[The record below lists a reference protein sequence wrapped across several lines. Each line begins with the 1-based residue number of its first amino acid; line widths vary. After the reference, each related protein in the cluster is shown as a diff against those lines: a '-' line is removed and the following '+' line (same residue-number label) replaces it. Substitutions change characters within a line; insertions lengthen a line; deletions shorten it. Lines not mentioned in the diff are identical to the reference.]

1 MSPPVRSRGATGPIV
16 GAVAALLLAAA
27 SVAGLAPPASAAS
40 AARGAAPPS
49 TSRSTGTSS
58 TGTSS
63 TAFLSST
70 ASSSSTASHRASA
83 LPTSA
88 STSAPA
94 ERPAVSD
101 TPTPTP
107 TPDPPRLDD
116 LPSALVTSF
125 PVVVSGSANPG
136 EVLDVSGGSTDS
148 PDTTCTVTADA
159 SGDWSCSLRRLPD
172 GPGVPIRVESR
183 QTRLADSGRVDVLSP
198 PVITTTD
205 GGFTGGG
212 LRGTAYPG
220 ATVTVTAENGRTCSF
235 PADSTGAWGCVIPG
249 IGDGR
254 HTVTATQ
261 VAPFSGTR
269 SGRSAPVSVVVDTT
283 APAAPS
289 ITAPAPGASVGDGE
303 AIAFAGRGEPG
314 GQVTVY
320 ASTSK
325 GTTVACTAAVPASRA
340 WSCRATL
347 AVGSYVASA
356 LERDAAGNV
365 SAGSNTIA
373 VTVETRTAVAPPVAP
388 APTPTPSPAPTR
400 TAPAEPSSP
409 TTPAA
414 PRPGPENWTG
424 TPFTVASAP
433 AVTAASVPGW
443 LRSVA
448 LAVAALLLLMLPAR
462 LLAAALTR
470 DRSADPGR
478 RAPRPNLFGRNRSRA
493 ELGEADAL
501 LGPRAVPGDAGTA
514 GAAAGQPVW
523 LAPVVG
529 VVAAALVT
537 LSTSVQDAGAYV
549 RLLLAVAI
557 AVCAV
562 NAVWVLAA
570 RGMARHNG
578 ITPPRPVVRP
588 VLLIVVAATA
598 LGSRLIGLEPAL
610 LFGLVLGVMLPEGTD
625 RVVRGR
631 VAAVQVSAVAALG
644 VLAWLTVGVLPS
656 PSGSVSAF
664 AVELANAVALVGIG
678 STAVALLPV
687 GGLAGRAVFQWSR
700 PIWLGLSLVV
710 YTVLFA
716 LLLPV
721 ASLATTG
728 AGVFVVAGLA
738 LAFAVMCVC
747 VWLWERYVEPAR

>member
-1 MSPPVRSRGATGPIV
+1 M
-16 GAVAALLLAAA
+16 
-27 SVAGLAPPASAAS
+27 
-40 AARGAAPPS
+40 
-49 TSRSTGTSS
+49 
-58 TGTSS
+58 
-63 TAFLSST
+63 
-70 ASSSSTASHRASA
+70 
-83 LPTSA
+83 
-88 STSAPA
+88 
-94 ERPAVSD
+94 
-101 TPTPTP
+101 
-107 TPDPPRLDD
+107 
-116 LPSALVTSF
+116 TSF
-125 PVVVSGSANPG
+125 PVVVSGSARAG
-136 EVLDVSGGSTDS
+136 EVLDVSGGSSDS
-148 PDTTCTVTADA
+148 AASSCSVTADA

-183 QTRLADSGRVDVLSP
+183 TTGLADTGRVDVLSP

-205 GGFTGGG
+205 GGSTGGG

-220 ATVTVTAENGRTCSF
+220 ATVTVTAENGRSCSF
-235 PADSTGAWGCVIPG
+235 PADGSGAWGCVIPG

-261 VAPFSGTR
+261 VAPFSRTR
-269 SGRSAPVSVVVDTT
+269 SGRSAPVHVVVDTT
-283 APAAPS
+283 APGAPT
-289 ITAPAPGASVGDGE
+289 ITAPAPGASVGAGH
-303 AIAFAGRGEPG
+303 AIGFGGSAEPG

-320 ASTSK
+320 ASTTR
-325 GTTVACTAAVPASRA
+325 GTTVACTATVPASRA
-340 WSCRATL
+340 WSCQGAL
-347 AVGSYVASA
+347 DAGSYVASA

-365 SAGSNTIA
+365 SAGSNTVA
-373 VTVETRTAVAPPVAP
+373 VTVETPTAMAPPATPTP
-388 APTPTPSPAPTR
+388 APTPTPSPSHA
-400 TAPAEPSSP
+400 A
-409 TTPAA
+409 PAA
-414 PRPGPENWTG
+414 PSAPASPGPPRPGAKSWTD

-443 LRSVA
+443 LRSIA

-470 DRSADPGR
+470 DRSADP
-478 RAPRPNLFGRNRSRA
+478 ARPSARSSLFGRNRSRA

-501 LGPRAVPGDAGTA
+501 LGRRIAGEDPADGGTVA
-514 GAAAGQPVW
+514 GVAGQPVW

-529 VVAAALVT
+529 VIAAALVT

-549 RLLLAVAI
+549 RLLIALAI
-557 AVCAV
+557 AVCGV

-570 RGMARHNG
+570 RGTARHNG

-610 LFGLVLGVMLPEGTD
+610 LFGIVLGVMLPEGTD

-644 VLAWLTVGVLPS
+644 VLAWLTVGVLPA
-656 PSGSVSAF
+656 PSGAVSAF
-664 AVELANAVALVGIG
+664 FVELANAVALVGIG

-728 AGVFVVAGLA
+728 AGGLVVGLLA
-738 LAFAVMCVC
+738 LGFAVMCVC